1 MRASSWG
8 LLSAKFEVWQA
19 LIFDDL
25 SLHPF
30 TRSNVSWCTAEA
42 GVGAGRVVQAL
53 MAVLVVAVF
62 DERLELSLEVTND
75 GQGQCQLH
83 AC

>member
-1 MRASSWG
+1 VWASSWG

-75 GQGQCQLH
+75 SQAQG
-83 AC
+83 